1 MVVSIDKL
9 NSAIDRIVQ
18 LSRAHGPVVASAIV
32 RMKMIGIN
40 DSGIGKVAKYLSND
54 LNDSGLSTK
63 AAQSQFLIPPT
74 PPPVGIM
81 SPYYAGAPYTPVQP
95 ISPLSPRLGHVPG
108 PGIAPVEEAK
118 PSGPGVA
125 KALSLLGALGLLGW
139 DLLLRDKT
147 KLRNAGFVRKYW
159 PMLLAAGLAAYGLL
173 G

>member
-1 MVVSIDKL
+1 MVISIDRL
-9 NSAIDRIVQ
+9 DSAIDKIVQ
-18 LSRAHGPVVASAIV
+18 LSRSHGPIVASAIV
-32 RMKMIGIN
+32 RMKMAGIS
-40 DSGIGKVAKYLSND
+40 DSGINKVAKYLAYKQND
-54 LNDSGLSTK
+54 NELSTK

-74 PPPVGIM
+74 PPPVGAM
-81 SPYYAGAPYTPVQP
+81 TSYYAVTPYTPVQP